1 MRILII
7 SDAWKPQTNGVVR
20 TYEYLNP
27 ELEKAGHT
35 VHVIGP
41 RDFPWRMP
49 MPGYREI
56 ELALFP
62 YRRLKTLIE
71 AFTPDTIHIATEG
84 PLGRAARLYC
94 LRRGLPFTTCYHT
107 EFPDYAAKRAAKIL
121 PLLYN
126 PVRRFL
132 IGDLRAFHN
141 KSSAL
146 MVATPSLEATLKQRG
161 FTVPMYRLTRGA
173 DMALYTPDK
182 KDVFAALKHPVAI
195 YVGRVAIEKNLEAY
209 LSMPW
214 DGAKA
219 VTGDGPDLGAL
230 KSTFPDAVFTGRKTG
245 ADLAAHYQSAD
256 VFVFPSKTDTFGM
269 VVVEA
274 MSCGLPVAA
283 YPVTGPMDIVTE
295 PMLGALSENLSAAAK
310 KALNAPGT
318 RQDRHA
324 YAQAHYSWP
333 VAARQF
339 IDAIEKSGAVIQKP
353 Q

>member
-1 MRILII
+1 MRILIV

-27 ELEKAGHT
+27 ELEKAGHI
-35 VHVIGP
+35 VHVVGP

-62 YRRLKTLIE
+62 YRRLKRLIE
-71 AFTPDTIHIATEG
+71 SFRPDTIHIATEG
-84 PLGRAARLYC
+84 PLGRAARRYC
-94 LRRGLPFTTCYHT
+94 LRRRLPFTTCYHT
-107 EFPDYAAKRAAKIL
+107 EFPDYAAKRAAKTL
-121 PLLYN
+121 PFLYN
-126 PVRRFL
+126 PVRACL
-132 IGDLRAFHN
+132 IGDMRRFHN
-141 KSSAL
+141 ASSAL

-173 DMALYTPDK
+173 EIELYTPEK
-182 KDVFAALKHPVAI
+182 KDLFAALKQPVAI
-195 YVGRVAIEKNLEAY
+195 YVGRVAIEKNLQAY

-214 DGAKA
+214 DGAKV
-219 VTGDGPDLGAL
+219 VTGDGPDLDAL
-230 KSTFPDAVFTGRKTG
+230 KSTFPDVVFTGRKTG
-245 ADLAAHYQSAD
+245 PDLAAQYQSAD

-283 YPVTGPMDIVTE
+283 YPVTGPKDIVTE
-295 PMLGALSENLSAAAK
+295 PMLGALSEELGVAAK
-310 KALNAPGT
+310 QALAAPGT
-318 RQDRHA
+318 RAERHA
-324 YAQAHYSWP
+324 YAQTHYSWP

-339 IDAIEKSGAVIQKP
+339 VNAIQLSGAFWNS
-353 Q
+353 